1 MSSRGGW
8 LALWLSLG
16 HAAFAL
22 RAQRI
27 FPQLGPAPAL
37 PDGALAPQLLAWLA
51 LALAV
56 VVGLLALRRARGRDL
71 PAVVGL
77 ALAAPFAMDALVSPV
92 TRALGPGPAARWIF
106 IVATEL
112 ALVGLLWAARAA
124 FTGMAV
130 APAAPRARASR
141 RGPSRPVVLLVAVV
155 VALLLGEGLAR
166 AAHLGERRYS
176 NPMLLVPGDERRVP
190 LSEITLFRPFGMS
203 SEQVGLSARWR
214 PYLFLKGWYDRPT
227 WPYFDSSGCVDYV
240 FNRYGLRDHDFEL
253 QKAPGE
259 FRVVAIGDSF
269 TFGVGV
275 QLDDC
280 WTEVLERGLR
290 ERLGRPVEV
299 INAGFASGYHPGGYE
314 KWIVGDGIKL
324 QPDVVAIGLC
334 LNDLHTGISLYAD
347 EPPEKF
353 EQPLDG
359 RCHLLN
365 ALQAA
370 TRARPEHAWTPP
382 DYGQLV
388 RDEPQ
393 QWDEVQGALRRTHE
407 ALAAAGIRLLVVP
420 LPMVSGL
427 AHYPYTEL
435 HAMVAA
441 FCEAEGIEHLD
452 LLPRFLGQDERS
464 LWVHPTDQHPNDK
477 GQRIIGEGVL
487 EYLAPR

>member
-1 MSSRGGW
+1 MSSRAGW
-8 LALWLSLG
+8 LALWASLG

-22 RAQRI
+22 RARRV
-27 FPQLGPAPAL
+27 FLALGPVPVL
-37 PDGALAPQLLAWLA
+37 PEGAGGREALAA
-51 LALAV
+51 LVLGVAV
-56 VVGLLALRRARGRDL
+56 VLGLLALRRTRGRD
-71 PAVVGL
+71 PVAVVAL
-77 ALAAPFAMDALVSPV
+77 ALAAPFVVDALVAPLA
-92 TRALGPGPAARWIF
+92 RALGPGAASRWIF
-106 IVATEL
+106 IATTEA
-112 ALVGLLWAARAA
+112 ALVCLLWAGRAAWPSAARA
-124 FTGMAV
+124 
-130 APAAPRARASR
+130 AAPRARATR
-141 RGPSRPVVLLVAVV
+141 RGPSRPVVLLVAIV

-166 AAHLGERRYS
+166 AAHLGARRYS

-190 LSEITLFRPFGMS
+190 LSEIALFRPFGLS
-203 SEQVGLSARWR
+203 AEQVGLSARWR
-214 PYLFLKGWYDRPT
+214 PYLFLKGWYDRPQ
-227 WPYFDSSGCVDYV
+227 WPYFDASGCVDYV

-253 QKAPGE
+253 AKAPGE

-314 KWIVGDGIKL
+314 RWIVDDGIKL

-334 LNDLHTGISLYAD
+334 LNDLHTGISLYAY
-347 EPPEKF
+347 EPPEHV

-359 RCHLLN
+359 RSALLN
-365 ALQAA
+365 ALQSAV
-370 TRARPEHAWTPP
+370 RPHPEHAWTPP
-382 DYGQLV
+382 DYARLV

-393 QWDEVQGALRRTHE
+393 QWDEVQAALRRTHE
-407 ALAAAGIRLLVVP
+407 KLAAAGIRLLVVP

-427 AHYPYTEL
+427 AHYPYGEL
-435 HAMVAA
+435 HALVAA

-452 LLPRFLGQDERS
+452 LVPRFEGLDERS

-477 GQRIIGEGVL
+477 GQRLIGEGVL